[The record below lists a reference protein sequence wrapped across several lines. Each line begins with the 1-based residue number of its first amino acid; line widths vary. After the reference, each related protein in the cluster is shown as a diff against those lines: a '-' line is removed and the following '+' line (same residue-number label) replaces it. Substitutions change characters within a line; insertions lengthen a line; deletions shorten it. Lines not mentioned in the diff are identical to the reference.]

1 MSGSKYDAVIYV
13 DGSYDNNSKS
23 YAYGMVIEDK
33 KGVHYFN
40 KSFSEDNKSS
50 MRNVAGEIAGA
61 QAGIQ
66 YALDNNYKNIK
77 LAYDYNGIEAWCS
90 GAWKTNKPATK
101 DYKAFYDNA
110 AAQGLKID
118 FEHVKGHTGDERNEI
133 CDSLAKYA
141 LGIPDSKANKQPYKT
156 AIALV
161 NESER
166 KGKRERRYEELS
178 EAQKA
183 AVLRSACE
191 KMTHGVTD
199 QKNFSIAEQDLV
211 RKVFDQQKVL
221 RENPDLR
228 DNKDDFKE
236 FFDYKDYRDE
246 IKSQQARKYV
256 LSRCDTAAVNQGVT
270 HDVKEESFS
279 Q

>member
-40 KSFSEDNKSS
+40 KSFAEDNKSS

-61 QAGIQ
+61 QAGMQ
-66 YALDNNYKNIK
+66 YALDNNYKSIK

-90 GAWKTNKPATK
+90 GDWKTNKPATK
-101 DYKAFYDNA
+101 DYKAFYENA
-110 AAQGLKID
+110 VKQGLKID

-133 CDSLAKYA
+133 CDSLAKHA

-156 AIALV
+156 AIALA
-161 NESER
+161 NESDSE
-166 KGKRERRYEELS
+166 RERRYEDLS

-191 KMTHGVTD
+191 KMTHGVTG
-199 QKNFSIAEQDLV
+199 QKNFSLAEQDLIH
-211 RKVFDQQKVL
+211 KVADQQRVL

-228 DNKDDFKE
+228 DNKEDFKE
-236 FFDYKDYRDE
+236 FFDYKDCRDA
-246 IKSQQARKYV
+246 IKSQQARKYA
-256 LSRCDTAAVNQGVT
+256 LSRCDTAIVSQGVT
-270 HDVKEESFS
+270 NDVEEESFC